1 MAFRR
6 KRKAPA
12 AAGGGAAAATQKSAG
27 KLARLLGG
35 DQPPLDLPFLV
46 LVLALVAFGLVML
59 FSASYAVA
67 MYRRGNGYA
76 FIRPQLLFAA
86 IGIAAMYAAS
96 RVDYHIYHKLAW
108 PMLGVSVVLLVLVLF
123 MPEYNGCKRWIVL
136 PGLGTLQPSE
146 IAKFSVI
153 LVFSHIISLNHQK
166 MKKFSVGVVPF
177 AVILGGLAVL
187 MLLEPHLS
195 GTLDRKSVV

>member
-6 KRKAPA
+6 KRRAPA

-96 RVDYHIYHKLAW
+96 RVDYHI
-108 PMLGVSVVLLVLVLF
+108 
-123 MPEYNGCKRWIVL
+123 
-136 PGLGTLQPSE
+136 
-146 IAKFSVI
+146 
-153 LVFSHIISLNHQK
+153 
-166 MKKFSVGVVPF
+166 
-177 AVILGGLAVL
+177 
-187 MLLEPHLS
+187 
-195 GTLDRKSVV
+195 